1 MKIMNNRHFRSLI
14 DINSNEFIDII
25 DKSIEF
31 KNLDIKNNV
40 PNIFTNKTLVMIFKK
55 NSTRTRVSFE
65 TAMYKLGGHA
75 IFLSDDSSQM
85 NRGEDISDTAKV
97 LSGMADIIMMRTNSH
112 EEIKELAENSSVPI
126 INGLCNLFH
135 PCQLLADMQTITEI
149 KGKDLSKLTIAWV
162 GDGNNMC
169 NSYINASKLL
179 NFKLKISTP
188 NGYEP
193 DKYTLDKF
201 GNNVEICELPGS
213 AVDGADV
220 VTTDVWTSMGD
231 EHENEERK
239 KIFKGYQVNMN
250 LMSKAKND
258 SIFLHCL
265 PAHRGE
271 EIDHDIIDSSH
282 SVVWQ
287 QAHNR
292 LYSSMALI
300 NFLLTCE

>member
-1 MKIMNNRHFRSLI
+1 MNKRDFKSLI
-14 DINSNEFIDII
+14 DINAQELKRII
-25 DKSIEF
+25 QRAIEYKELDKKHSIPRTYV
-31 KNLDIKNNV
+31 NR
-40 PNIFTNKTLVMIFKK
+40 TLAMIFKK

-75 IFLSDDSSQM
+75 IFLSESSTQL

-97 LSGMADIIMMRTNSH
+97 LSGMVDLIMMRTNTH
-112 EEIKELAENSSVPI
+112 DEIKSLAENSSVPV

-135 PCQLLADMQTITEI
+135 PCQLLADMQTIVEK
-149 KGKDLSKLTIAWV
+149 KGTDFSKLTVAWI

-179 NFKLKISTP
+179 NFKLKISIP

-201 GNNVEICELPGS
+201 GENVELCEIPGS

-220 VTTDVWTSMGD
+220 VTTDVWASMGD

-239 KIFKGYQVNMN
+239 KVFKSFQVNMN
-250 LMSKAKND
+250 LMSKAREKA
-258 SIFLHCL
+258 IFLHCL

-271 EIDHDIIDSSH
+271 EIDETIIDSSY
-282 SVVWQ
+282 SAVWQ

-300 NFLLTCE
+300 DFLLSSCEN

>member
-1 MKIMNNRHFRSLI
+1 MNKRDFRSLI
-14 DINSNEFIDII
+14 DINSQELKRII
-25 DKSIEF
+25 QQAIEYKQLDKKHSIPRTYV
-31 KNLDIKNNV
+31 NR
-40 PNIFTNKTLVMIFKK
+40 TLAMIFKK

-75 IFLSDDSSQM
+75 IFLSESSTQLC
-85 NRGEDISDTAKV
+85 RGEDISDTARV
-97 LSGMADIIMMRTNSH
+97 LSGMVDLIMMRTNTH
-112 EEIKELAENSSVPI
+112 DEIKSLAENSSVPV

-135 PCQLLADMQTITEI
+135 PCQLLADMQTIAEI
-149 KGKDLSKLTIAWV
+149 KGNDFSKLTVAWI

-179 NFKLKISTP
+179 NFKLKISVP

-201 GNNVEICELPGS
+201 GENVELCEIPGS

-220 VTTDVWTSMGD
+220 VTTDVWASMGD
-231 EHENEERK
+231 EHEKEERK
-239 KIFKGYQVNMN
+239 KVFKSFQVNMN
-250 LMSKAKND
+250 LMSKATEKA
-258 SIFLHCL
+258 IFLHCL

-271 EIDHDIIDSSH
+271 EIDDTIMDSSY
-282 SVVWQ
+282 SAVWQ

-300 NFLLTCE
+300 DFLLSSSNN

>member
-1 MKIMNNRHFRSLI
+1 MNKRDFKSLI
-14 DINSNEFIDII
+14 DINTQ
-25 DKSIEF
+25 EF
-31 KNLDIKNNV
+31 KRIIEQAIEYKELDKKHSIPRTYVNR
-40 PNIFTNKTLVMIFKK
+40 TLAMIFKK

-75 IFLSDDSSQM
+75 IFLSESSTQL
-85 NRGEDISDTAKV
+85 NRGEDISDTARV
-97 LSGMADIIMMRTNSH
+97 LSGMVDLIMMRTNAH
-112 EEIKELAENSSVPI
+112 EEIKTLAENSSVPV

-135 PCQLLADMQTITEI
+135 PCQLLADMQTIAET
-149 KGKDLSKLTIAWV
+149 KGNDFSKLTVAWI

-179 NFKLKISTP
+179 SFKLKISVP

-193 DKYTLDKF
+193 DRYTLDKF
-201 GNNVEICELPGS
+201 GQNVELCEIPGS

-220 VTTDVWTSMGD
+220 VTTDVWASMGD

-239 KIFKGYQVNMN
+239 KVFKSFQVNMN
-250 LMSKAKND
+250 LMSKAREKA
-258 SIFLHCL
+258 IFLHCL

-271 EIDHDIIDSSH
+271 EIDDALIDSPYSA
-282 SVVWQ
+282 VWQ

-292 LYSSMALI
+292 LYSTMALI
-300 NFLLTCE
+300 DFLLSSNNS

>member
-1 MKIMNNRHFRSLI
+1 MNKRDFKSLI
-14 DINSNEFIDII
+14 DINTQ
-25 DKSIEF
+25 EF
-31 KNLDIKNNV
+31 KRIIHQAIEYKELDKKHSIPRSYVNR
-40 PNIFTNKTLVMIFKK
+40 TLAMIFKK

-75 IFLSDDSSQM
+75 IFLSENSTQL

-97 LSGMADIIMMRTNSH
+97 LSGMVDLIMMRTNTH
-112 EEIKELAENSSVPI
+112 DEIKSLAENSSVPV

-135 PCQLLADMQTITEI
+135 PCQLLADMQTIAEI
-149 KGKDLSKLTIAWV
+149 KGNDFSKLTIAWI

-179 NFKLKISTP
+179 NFKLKISVP

-201 GNNVEICELPGS
+201 GENVELCEIPGS

-220 VTTDVWTSMGD
+220 VTTDVWASMGD

-239 KIFKGYQVNMN
+239 KVFKSFQVNMN
-250 LMSKAKND
+250 LMSKATEKA
-258 SIFLHCL
+258 IFLHCL

-271 EIDHDIIDSSH
+271 EIDDTIIDSSY
-282 SVVWQ
+282 SAVWQ

-300 NFLLTCE
+300 DFLLSSSNN

>member
-1 MKIMNNRHFRSLI
+1 MNKRDFKSLI
-14 DINSNEFIDII
+14 DINAQELKRII
-25 DKSIEF
+25 QRAIEYKELDKKHSIPRTYV
-31 KNLDIKNNV
+31 NR
-40 PNIFTNKTLVMIFKK
+40 TLAMIFKK

-75 IFLSDDSSQM
+75 IFLSENSTQL

-97 LSGMADIIMMRTNSH
+97 LSGMVDLIMMRTNTH
-112 EEIKELAENSSVPI
+112 DEIKSLAENSSVPV

-135 PCQLLADMQTITEI
+135 PCQLLADMQTIAEI
-149 KGKDLSKLTIAWV
+149 KGSDFSKLTIAWI

-179 NFKLKISTP
+179 NFKLKISVP

-201 GNNVEICELPGS
+201 GENVELCEIPGS

-220 VTTDVWTSMGD
+220 VTTDVWASMGD

-239 KIFKGYQVNMN
+239 KVFKSFQVNMN
-250 LMSKAKND
+250 LMSKATEKA
-258 SIFLHCL
+258 IFLHCL

-271 EIDHDIIDSSH
+271 EIDDAIIDSSY

-300 NFLLTCE
+300 DFLLSSSNN